1 MNFMSKDLQDAFNKA
16 KPVLEK
22 ITETKDQISKEIS
35 FLEKS
40 LKSFAI
46 NDNFTYF
53 IQDPY
58 DTTSFSDAD
67 IGQYCL
73 SGTAITNEELLVWD
87 KNKKRLIYQL
97 NQYEAE
103 VDLEAPSPVT
113 LNISSKKT
121 IFYTPLIETAFEIR
135 KKVYEEQY
143 LAKFLYGL
151 IARYQVNLK
160 SEPESSD
167 IPF

>member
-16 KPVLEK
+16 IPVLEK
-22 ITETKDQISKEIS
+22 ITEIKNQISKEIS
-35 FLEKS
+35 FLENS

-46 NDNFTYF
+46 NDNFSYF

-58 DTTSFSDAD
+58 NTTSFSNAD
-67 IGQYCL
+67 IGEYCL
-73 SGTAITNEELLVWD
+73 SGTAITNEELLLWD

-103 VDLEAPSPVT
+103 VDLENPSPVT
-113 LNISSKKT
+113 LIISSQKT
-121 IFYTPLIETAFEIR
+121 ILSKPLIETAFEIR
-135 KKVYEEQY
+135 KKVYEKQY
-143 LAKFLYGL
+143 LTKFLHDL
-151 IARYQVNLK
+151 TARYQVNLK